1 MIFVWPWNE
10 NARIKQKEQTNTN
23 RVIWSAYQSD
33 TNAHGF
39 WLVKWTLWWKNFL
52 SKNFL
57 VSIDTSL
64 WHHTATQL
72 ANQTMPSLYSILMMI
87 TTQIRYQTS
96 SVWPPSLCMR
106 FSEGGFES
114 FFSGGGCIGTLWS
127 LDISE
132 RYSLISEGGKK
143 KWSPSGGEG
152 EMCRYFWSISLRG

>member
-10 NARIKQKEQTNTN
+10 NERIKQKEQTNTN

-33 TNAHGF
+33 TNARGF
-39 WLVKWTLWWKNFL
+39 WLFKWTLSWKNFL

-64 WHHTATQL
+64 WHHTDIKQCL
-72 ANQTMPSLYSILMMI
+72 LYIPYWWWS
-87 TTQIRYQTS
+87 QPRSGSEHHQYE
-96 SVWPPSLCMR
+96 PPSLCMR

-132 RYSLISEGGKK
+132 RYSLFSEGGKK
-143 KWSPSGGEG
+143 KWSLSGEEG
-152 EMCRYFWSISLRG
+152 EMCWYFWSISLRG